1 MARGDLRDG
10 EWELV
15 EPFLPMAATGPIPD
29 LRRQFDAV
37 TWRFRVGSPWRDI
50 SEQYG
55 NWSTI
60 YGQFRSWACPSE
72 KASWPQEAKTRW
84 TALPE

>member
-1 MARGDLRDG
+1 MQSGGVRLLDSGLSQPLTGG
-10 EWELV
+10 ERELV

-37 TWRFRVGSPWRDI
+37 MRRFRVGSPWRDI
-50 SEQYG
+50 PERYG

-60 YGQFRSWACPSE
+60 YGQFHSWAARACS
-72 KASWPQEAKTRW
+72 RR
-84 TALPE
+84 